1 MVLLLVFCTSQMLLF
16 EFGLSNTVARIT
28 RLEPLERDN
37 QGSSLIISRD
47 IPRFFG
53 PNTPPKKNS
62 VRLGAPDTRGFCVA
76 WFTGGRNYAN
86 GTTRIMNII
95 FIDDSAS

>member
-53 PNTPPKKNS
+53 PNTPPPKK
-62 VRLGAPDTRGFCVA
+62 FCT
-76 WFTGGRNYAN
+76 FGGP
-86 GTTRIMNII
+86 
-95 FIDDSAS
+95 